1 MASRLI
7 IKDIAG
13 ILHLVKTILK
23 TSWNKTKN
31 DTKND
36 TKQNEKGS
44 KKGTETK
51 QPKTNIK
58 PP

>member
-23 TSWNKTKN
+23 TIP
-31 DTKND
+31 
-36 TKQNEKGS
+36 KQNEKGS
-44 KKGTETK
+44 KKGIETK

-58 PP
+58 NRHKS